1 MKNNRTSWH
10 NRGQLCYRN
19 LEKGN
24 VIMGTIIKVLSYVLK
39 RKSKEPLVPEG
50 ETKKILK

>member
-10 NRGQLCYRN
+10 NKVQLCYRN

-39 RKSKEPLVPEG
+39 RKSKEHLVPEG
-50 ETKKILK
+50 KKKKNLK